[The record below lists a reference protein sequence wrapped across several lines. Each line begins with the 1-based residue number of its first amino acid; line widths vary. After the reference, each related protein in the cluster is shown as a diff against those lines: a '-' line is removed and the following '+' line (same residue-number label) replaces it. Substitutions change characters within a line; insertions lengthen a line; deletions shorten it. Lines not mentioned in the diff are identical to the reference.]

1 MTVTTVRAKG
11 AELSADN
18 VLTFNGGSVRVA
30 DHLAVVLRALMK
42 ACPDG
47 RSVETMGCELPKVS
61 SLSYLSKLRSILNP
75 YGCGVV
81 FEDGLYYFVDRPVN
95 PRRAKPVG
103 FLAGRS
109 VNEEGT
115 LYDRHTYRAVS
126 GPTEADRARAVEDL
140 RTGAVPLADVLDRL
154 YPATARDRARA

>member
-1 MTVTTVRAKG
+1 MTVTAVRAKG

-30 DHLAVVLRALMK
+30 DYLAVVLRALMK
-42 ACPDG
+42 ACPNG
-47 RSVETMGCELPKVS
+47 RSIETMGCRLSKES
-61 SLSYLSKLRSILNP
+61 ALSYLSKLRAMLYP
-75 YGCGVV
+75 YGCGIA
-81 FEDGLYYFVDRPVN
+81 FEDGLYYFVDRPVD
-95 PRRAKPVG
+95 PRRAKPAG

-115 LYDRHTYRAVS
+115 LYDRHTYRAMS

-140 RTGAVPLADVLDRL
+140 RSGAVPLSQVLDRL
-154 YPATARDRARA
+154 YPATAKHGRA